1 MMAALAFLLECA
13 ATAAL
18 IGLTVSLLVWPV
30 LLVLRGRALRRVPAL
45 RADLAFVLGTL
56 PALASMGVVAA
67 AAAPALAAALGL
79 AADHCLGH
87 GHHVHLCF
95 LHSTHV
101 RPLLAAVGA
110 FSLAVFLFRAG
121 GIVLRVLRMRA
132 RLSALESL
140 GTPRP
145 GLFPIVAIPGAPRL
159 CHAAGFVRGRI
170 LLSASLEASLSPT
183 ELRSALAHEEAHL
196 RRRDPLLGLLLGVA
210 GLFAAPFLARACAA
224 VYQTAA
230 EEACDAEAAATMGDG
245 GLVAG
250 ALVKVATLQRKLS
263 NVAADAPAFGALALE
278 RRVRLLLDGEARA
291 TTARALRVAG
301 AVALAAG
308 LLVLAHTA
316 FLHHAVETAL
326 HLLF

>member
-1 MMAALAFLLECA
+1 MAALAFLLECA

-18 IGLTVSLLVWPV
+18 IGLAVSMLVWPA
-30 LLVLRGRALRRVPAL
+30 LRVLRGRVLQRVPAL

-56 PALASMGVVAA
+56 PALVSMGMVAA
-67 AAAPALAAALGL
+67 AVAPPFAAAAGL

-101 RPLLAAVGA
+101 RPLLALVGA
-110 FSLAVFLFRAG
+110 SALAVFLFRAG
-121 GIVLRVLRMRA
+121 GVVVRVLRMRA
-132 RLSALESL
+132 RLSALEAL
-140 GTPRP
+140 GTSRP
-145 GLFPIVAIPGAPRL
+145 GHFPIVAVPGAPQL

-170 LLSASLEASLSPT
+170 LLSASLEESLTPT

-210 GLFAAPFLARACAA
+210 GLFAAPFVARACAA

-230 EEACDAEAAATMGDG
+230 EEACDAEAAAVMGDG

-250 ALVKVATLQRKLS
+250 ALVKVAALQRRVS
-263 NVAADAPAFGALALE
+263 HVAGEAPAFGALALE
-278 RRVRLLLDGEARA
+278 RRVRLLLDEEARA
-291 TTARALRVAG
+291 STAHALRVSG

-308 LLVLAHTA
+308 LFALAHTA
-316 FLHHAVETAL
+316 SLHHAVETAL

>member
-1 MMAALAFLLECA
+1 MAALAFLLECA

-18 IGLTVSLLVWPV
+18 IGMAVSLLVWPA
-30 LLVLRGRALRRVPAL
+30 LLLFRGRALQRVPAL

-67 AAAPALAAALGL
+67 AATPPLAAALGL
-79 AADHCLGH
+79 AADHCQGH

-95 LHSTHV
+95 LHATHV
-101 RPLLAAVGA
+101 RPLLATVGA

-121 GIVLRVLRMRA
+121 GIVFRLLRVRA

-145 GLFPIVAIPGAPRL
+145 GRFPIVAVPGAPRL
-159 CHAAGFVRGRI
+159 CHAVGLVHRRI
-170 LLSASLEASLSPT
+170 LLSASLEESLTPA

-210 GLFAAPFLARACAA
+210 GLFAAPFLARACTA
-224 VYQTAA
+224 VHQMAA
-230 EEACDAEAAATMGDG
+230 EEACDAEAAVAVGDG

-250 ALVKVATLQRKLS
+250 ALVKVAALQRRLS
-263 NVAADAPAFGALALE
+263 NVAGDAPAFGALALE
-278 RRVRLLLDGEARA
+278 RRVRLLLDEEARV
-291 TTARALRVAG
+291 TTTHALRAAG
-301 AVALAAG
+301 AVTLAAG
-308 LLVLAHTA
+308 LFALAHTA

>member
-1 MMAALAFLLECA
+1 MAALAFLLECA

-18 IGLTVSLLVWPV
+18 IGLAVSLLVWPA
-30 LLVLRGRALRRVPAL
+30 LLVLRGRVLQRVPAL
-45 RADLAFVLGTL
+45 RADLAFVLGML
-56 PALASMGVVAA
+56 PALVSMGVVAA
-67 AAAPALAAALGL
+67 AIAPPLAAALGL
-79 AADHCLGH
+79 AADHCLSH

-95 LHSTHV
+95 VHSTHV

-110 FSLAVFLFRAG
+110 FALAVFLFRAG
-121 GIVLRVLRMRA
+121 AVVLRLMRMRA

-140 GTPRP
+140 GTSRP
-145 GLFPIVAIPGAPRL
+145 GLFSIVAVPGAPRL
-159 CHAAGFVRGRI
+159 CHAVGLVRRRI
-170 LLSASLEASLSPT
+170 LLSASLEESLTPA

-210 GLFAAPFLARACAA
+210 GLFAAPFLARTCTT

-230 EEACDAEAAATMGDG
+230 EEACDAEAAAAVGDG

-250 ALVKVATLQRKLS
+250 ALVKVAALQRKLS
-263 NVAADAPAFGALALE
+263 HVTGVEPAFGALALE
-278 RRVRLLLDGEARA
+278 RRVRLLLDEEARA
-291 TTARALRVAG
+291 SSAHALRVAG

-308 LLVLAHTA
+308 LFVLAHTT

>member
-1 MMAALAFLLECA
+1 MAALAFLLECA

-18 IGLTVSLLVWPV
+18 IGLAVSLLVWPA
-30 LLVLRGRALRRVPAL
+30 LLALRGRVLRRVPSL

-67 AAAPALAAALGL
+67 AGAPSFAAALGL
-79 AADHCLGH
+79 VADHCLGH

-95 LHSTHV
+95 VHSTHV

-121 GIVLRVLRMRA
+121 GLVLRLMRMQA
-132 RLSALESL
+132 RLAALESL
-140 GTPRP
+140 GTSRP
-145 GLFPIVAIPGAPRL
+145 GLFSIVAVPGAPQL
-159 CHAAGFVRGRI
+159 CHAVGFVRRRI
-170 LLSASLEASLSPT
+170 LLSATLEESLTPT

-230 EEACDAEAAATMGDG
+230 EEACDAEAAATVGDG

-250 ALVKVATLQRKLS
+250 ALVKVAALQRKLS
-263 NVAADAPAFGALALE
+263 HVAGAAPAFGALALE
-278 RRVRLLLDGEARA
+278 RRVRLLLDEEARA
-291 TTARALRVAG
+291 ITAQALRVAG

-308 LLVLAHTA
+308 LLVLAHIA

>member
-1 MMAALAFLLECA
+1 MAVLAFVLECA
-13 ATAAL
+13 AAAAL
-18 IGLTVSLLVWPV
+18 IGLAVSLLVWPA
-30 LLVLRGRALRRVPAL
+30 LLLLRARVLRRFPAL

-56 PALASMGVVAA
+56 PALASTGVVAA
-67 AAAPALAAALGL
+67 AVSPPLAAALGL
-79 AADHCLGH
+79 AADHCLSH

-121 GIVLRVLRMRA
+121 GVVLRVLRMRA

-140 GTPRP
+140 GTSSP
-145 GLFPIVAIPGAPRL
+145 GRFPIVTVPGAPRL
-159 CHAAGFVRGRI
+159 CHAAGFVRRRI
-170 LLSASLEASLSPT
+170 LLSASLGESLTPT

-196 RRRDPLLGLLLGVA
+196 RRRDPLLGFLLGVA

-224 VYQTAA
+224 AYQTAA
-230 EEACDAEAAATMGDG
+230 EEACDAEAAVTVGDG
-245 GLVAG
+245 GLVAA
-250 ALVKVATLQRKLS
+250 ALVKVAALQRRLS
-263 NVAADAPAFGALALE
+263 HVAGAAPAFGALALE
-278 RRVRLLLDGEARA
+278 RRVRLLLDDDARA
-291 TTARALRVAG
+291 TSAYALRVAG

-308 LLVLAHTA
+308 LLAFDYTA
-316 FLHHAVETAL
+316 FLHHAVESAL

>member
-1 MMAALAFLLECA
+1 MAALAFLLECA
-13 ATAAL
+13 ATAAF
-18 IGLTVSLLVWPV
+18 IGMGVSLLVWPV
-30 LLVLRGRALRRVPAL
+30 LQVLRGRVLQRVPAL

-67 AAAPALAAALGL
+67 AATPSLAAALGL
-79 AADHCLGH
+79 AGDHCLGH
-87 GHHVHLCF
+87 RHHVHLCF
-95 LHSTHV
+95 LHPAPV

-110 FSLAVFLFRAG
+110 FALAVFLFRAG
-121 GIVLRVLRMRA
+121 GIVFRVLRMRA

-145 GLFPIVAIPGAPRL
+145 GRFSLVSVPGAPQL
-159 CHAAGFVRGRI
+159 CHAVGFVRRRI
-170 LLSASLEASLSPT
+170 LLSASLEASLTPT

-196 RRRDPLLGLLLGVA
+196 RRRDPLLGFLLGVA

-230 EEACDAEAAATMGDG
+230 EEACDAEAAAAMGDG

-250 ALVKVATLQRKLS
+250 ALVKVAALQRRLS
-263 NVAADAPAFGALALE
+263 TVAEEAPAFGALALE
-278 RRVRLLLDGEARA
+278 RRVRLLLDDGVRA
-291 TTARALRVAG
+291 TTAHALRVAG
-301 AVALAAG
+301 AVTLAAG
-308 LLVLAHTA
+308 LLAIDYTA

>member
-18 IGLTVSLLVWPV
+18 IGLAVSLLVWPT
-30 LLVLRGRALRRVPAL
+30 LLVLRGRTLQRVPAL
-45 RADLAFVLGTL
+45 RADLVFVLGTL

-67 AAAPALAAALGL
+67 AAAPPLAAALGL

-121 GIVLRVLRMRA
+121 GVVLRVLRMRA
-132 RLSALESL
+132 RLAALESL

-145 GLFPIVAIPGAPRL
+145 GLFPIVSVPGAPRL

-170 LLSASLEASLSPT
+170 LLSASLEESLTPT

-196 RRRDPLLGLLLGVA
+196 RRRDPLSGLLLGVA
-210 GLFAAPFLARACAA
+210 GLFAAPFLARACATL
-224 VYQTAA
+224 YQTAA
-230 EEACDAEAAATMGDG
+230 EEACDAEAAATVGDG

-263 NVAADAPAFGALALE
+263 NVVADAPAFGALALE
-278 RRVRLLLDGEARA
+278 RRVRLLLDEEARA
-291 TTARALRVAG
+291 ATAHALRVAG

-308 LLVLAHTA
+308 LFALAHTA